1 MPKTGGTTAT
11 IVTAP
16 SGSILADLV
25 IDGGY
30 VYWMEWVQS
39 TGQVKINKALIDGT
53 SASTLTTVASPYK
66 GSTRPIFT
74 TLRTDGT
81 YLFWVGTP
89 DIQYDTN
96 GYSNDTTTR
105 IDMISVNGG
114 AVTTL
119 VSLPGPTWDVT
130 LGGDTSVICYEMI
143 VNGVFVLNS
152 TSWYADSRPSIQ
164 CSSPSNHQI
173 AYGDMPSFATSASH
187 LLTTYAAGHFYFPN
201 GYGIANELHYSST
214 DTFLTSPTAVGEQG
228 YMTNDATD
236 LFYISGQQ
244 VHQVDTTTKVDQT
257 LTPPGT
263 SIVSMTSDGTTLF
276 WVDGVNIY
284 STPKL

>member
-1 MPKTGGTTAT
+1 MPKTGGNPTT

-16 SGSILADLV
+16 SGSVIADLV
-25 IDGGY
+25 VNGGY
-30 VYWMEWVQS
+30 VYWMEWARS

-96 GYSNDTTTR
+96 GYANDTTTR

-114 AVTTL
+114 AVSTL
-119 VSLPGPTWDVT
+119 TSVPGPTWDVT
-130 LGGDTSVICYEMI
+130 LGGDTSVICYKMI

-164 CSSPSNHQI
+164 CSSPSNHEI
-173 AYGDMPSFATSASH
+173 TGANTPSFSNFSSHSPSTYSTGGLFFPNAYGIGSGPSSIDT
-187 LLTTYAAGHFYFPN
+187 LLTSSSAIAGGS
-201 GYGIANELHYSST
+201 GY
-214 DTFLTSPTAVGEQG
+214 LTS
-228 YMTNDATD
+228 DDTD

-244 VHQVDTTTKVDQT
+244 VHQAKIATKVDQP
-257 LTPPGT
+257 LTPTGT
-263 SIVSMTSDGTTLF
+263 SIISMTSDGTTLF

-284 STPKL
+284 SIPKL